1 MIKFEFPYIFGDEGM
16 DAAAIQA
23 AVQRF
28 RFERFDKMGEEWEY
42 YIQTF
47 ETELALH
54 GLLEGNA
61 TANVRHN
68 LLLSK
73 IGPDAFKVV
82 VDHYRLE
89 DVATKTYV
97 ALKETL
103 GKHFRKDTCILAER
117 VKFTLRKRKDR
128 ETLRSSLVRCRQ

>member
-1 MIKFEFPYIFGDEGM
+1 M
-16 DAAAIQA
+16 DAAVIQV

-28 RFERFDKMGEEWEY
+28 RFEHFDKMGEEWEY
-42 YIQTF
+42 YIQRF

-61 TANVRHN
+61 TANVRRN

-82 VDHYRLE
+82 VDHYRPE
-89 DVATKTYV
+89 DIATKTYV

-103 GKHFRKDTCILAER
+103 GKHFRKDNIGESQ
-117 VKFTLRKRKDR
+117 VYP
-128 ETLRSSLVRCRQ
+128 S